1 MGFLKGYSRFF
12 PPSCYDLGD
21 IFERRDQEFMIAFE
35 ARCSTTA
42 MGIMPHRDV
51 DRALELA
58 LSLDIPFWPQLPK
71 VSLYEDMYVQASQ
84 NFPGIAIDFDK
95 ERLSFDTA
103 RFEQELDEYFVKMDV
118 PEAFA
123 LTAEYSAV
131 FHRFLSRELQ
141 GYKAI
146 RGQVIGPVS
155 FGFKVLDEN
164 LKPVI
169 YNDAARTILY
179 DFIQKKANIQYRELK
194 ERNPNAFV
202 WLDEPGLGYVFSGL
216 SGYNEQLAKEDYH
229 NFVEGLEG
237 PKGLHLCA
245 EVNLPYLLDLGV
257 EILSFD
263 AYQIGFMPREY
274 AGNVAEFIKNGG
286 VISWGIVPT
295 ESTVLATQTPET
307 LAAILSDYW
316 GVISERTGL
325 SLNQIAM
332 QALVAPARCCLS
344 DTGQGNTISKTAGEC
359 PIPSTEEGLVEKAF
373 AFLPE
378 LSHILRDKYG
388 V

>member
-1 MGFLKGYSRFF
+1 
-12 PPSCYDLGD
+12 
-21 IFERRDQEFMIAFE
+21 MISFE

-51 DRALELA
+51 ERALELA

-71 VSLYEDMYVQASQ
+71 VSLHEDMYVQASQ

-95 ERLSFDTA
+95 GRLTFATD
-103 RFEQELDEYFVKMDV
+103 RFERELDDYFAKMDN
-118 PEAFA
+118 PETFT
-123 LTAEYSAV
+123 LTPEYSVV
-131 FHRFLSRELQ
+131 FHKFLSTELG

-146 RGQVIGPVS
+146 RGQNIGPVS

-164 LKPVI
+164 LKPII
-169 YNDAARTILY
+169 YNDAVRTILF
-179 DFIQKKANIQYRELK
+179 DFMRKKVNVQYRALK
-194 ERNPNAFV
+194 EKNRSAFV

-216 SGYNEQLAKEDYH
+216 SGYNERQAKEDYH

-237 PKGLHLCA
+237 PRGLHLCA
-245 EVNLPYLLDLGV
+245 EVDLPYLLELGV

-263 AYQIGFMPREY
+263 AYQIGFMPKEY
-274 AGNVAEFIKNGG
+274 TASVAEFIRKGG

-295 ESTVLATQTPET
+295 EPTVLATQTPEK

-316 GVISERTGL
+316 EVISEHTGL
-325 SLNQIAM
+325 SVNQIAR
-332 QALVAPARCCLS
+332 QSLVAPARCMLR
-344 DTGQGNTISKTAGEC
+344 DISQMGIASEKVSQCQPASG
-359 PIPSTEEGLVEKAF
+359 SEEETVKKAF

-378 LSHILRDKYG
+378 LSRILRNKYA

>member
-1 MGFLKGYSRFF
+1 
-12 PPSCYDLGD
+12 
-21 IFERRDQEFMIAFE
+21 MIAFE

-42 MGIMPHRDV
+42 MGIMPHRNV
-51 DRALELA
+51 DQALRLA

-71 VSLYEDMYVQASQ
+71 VSLYEDMYVQTSQ

-95 ERLSFDTA
+95 GRLSFDTA
-103 RFEQELDEYFVKMDV
+103 RFEQELDAYFVKMDV

-131 FHRFLSRELQ
+131 FHKFLSKDLQ

-146 RGQVIGPVS
+146 RGQNIGPVS

-169 YNDAARTILY
+169 YNDEARAILF
-179 DFIQKKANIQYRELK
+179 DFIQKKANIQYRALK

-216 SGYNEQLAKEDYH
+216 SGYNEQQAKGDYH

-245 EVNLPYLLDLGV
+245 EVNLPYLLELGV

-263 AYQIGFMPREY
+263 AYQIGFMPKEY
-274 AGNVAEFIKNGG
+274 AGSVAEFIKKGG
-286 VISWGIVPT
+286 TISWGIVPT
-295 ESTVLATQTPET
+295 ESTVLATQTPRT
-307 LAAILSDYW
+307 LATILSGYW
-316 GVISERTGL
+316 EVVSQNTGL

-344 DTGQGNTISKTAGEC
+344 DIGQSSTTDKKAGAC
-359 PIPSTEEGLVEKAF
+359 QVSSSEEKIVEKAF

-378 LSHILRDKYG
+378 LSQLLRQKYG

>member
-1 MGFLKGYSRFF
+1 MMAL
-12 PPSCYDLGD
+12 
-21 IFERRDQEFMIAFE
+21 E
-35 ARCSTTA
+35 AQCSTTA
-42 MGIMPHRDV
+42 MGIMPHRNV
-51 DRALELA
+51 EQALELA

-95 ERLSFDTA
+95 GRLSFDTA
-103 RFEQELDEYFVKMDV
+103 RFEQELDGYFVKMDS
-118 PEAFA
+118 PEIFA
-123 LTAEYSAV
+123 LTTEYSAV
-131 FHRFLSRELQ
+131 FHKFLSKELQ

-146 RGQVIGPVS
+146 RGQNIGPVS

-164 LKPVI
+164 LKPII
-169 YNDAARTILY
+169 YNDEARTILF
-179 DFIQKKANIQYRELK
+179 DFIQKKANLQYRELK

-245 EVNLPYLLDLGV
+245 EVNLPYLLELGV
-257 EILSFD
+257 ETLSFD
-263 AYQIGFMPREY
+263 AYQIGFMPKEY
-274 AGNVAEFIKNGG
+274 AGSVAEFIKKGG
-286 VISWGIVPT
+286 IISWGIVPT
-295 ESTVLATQTPET
+295 ESTALATQTPET
-307 LAAILSDYW
+307 LATILSDYW
-316 GVISERTGL
+316 EVISESTGL
-325 SLNQIAM
+325 SSSQIAV

-344 DTGQGNTISKTAGEC
+344 DAGQVNTVSETASKC
-359 PIPSTEEGLVEKAF
+359 PVSSTEEGLVEKAF

-378 LSHILRDKYG
+378 LSQILRDKYG
-388 V
+388 I

>member
-1 MGFLKGYSRFF
+1 
-12 PPSCYDLGD
+12 
-21 IFERRDQEFMIAFE
+21 MIAFE

-51 DRALELA
+51 EQALELA

-84 NFPGIAIDFDK
+84 NLPGIAIDFDK
-95 ERLSFDTA
+95 GRLSFDTA
-103 RFEQELDEYFVKMDV
+103 RFEQELDAYFARMDV
-118 PEAFA
+118 PETFI

-131 FHRFLSRELQ
+131 FHKFLSKDLQ

-146 RGQVIGPVS
+146 RGQNIGPVS

-164 LKPVI
+164 LKPLI
-169 YNDAARTILY
+169 YNDEARTILF
-179 DFIQKKANIQYRELK
+179 DFIQKKANIQYRALK

-216 SGYNEQLAKEDYH
+216 SGYNEQQAKEHYH
-229 NFVEGLEG
+229 DFIEGLEG

-245 EVNLPYLLDLGV
+245 EVNLPYLLELGV

-274 AGNVAEFIKNGG
+274 AGNVAAFIKKGG
-286 VISWGIVPT
+286 IISWGIVPT
-295 ESTVLATQTPET
+295 ESTVLAKHTPET
-307 LAAILSDYW
+307 LAGTLSDYW
-316 GVISERTGL
+316 NVVSESTGL
-325 SLNQIAM
+325 SLNQIAR

-344 DTGQGNTISKTAGEC
+344 DMGQSSTVDKKEGEC
-359 PIPSTEEGLVEKAF
+359 QVSSSEEEIVEKAF

-378 LSHILRDKYG
+378 LSQILKDKYG

>member
-1 MGFLKGYSRFF
+1 MV
-12 PPSCYDLGD
+12 
-21 IFERRDQEFMIAFE
+21 AFE

-51 DRALELA
+51 EQALELA

-95 ERLSFDTA
+95 GRLSFDTA
-103 RFEQELDEYFVKMDV
+103 RFEQELDGYFVKMDV

-131 FHRFLSRELQ
+131 FRKFLSKELQ

-169 YNDAARTILY
+169 YNDEARTILF
-179 DFIQKKANIQYRELK
+179 DFIQKKTNIQYRELK

-216 SGYNEQLAKEDYH
+216 SGYNEQQAKEDYH

-237 PKGLHLCA
+237 PKGVHLCA
-245 EVNLPYLLDLGV
+245 EVNLPYLLELGV

-263 AYQIGFMPREY
+263 AYQIGFMPKEY
-274 AGNVAEFIKNGG
+274 AGSVAEFIRNGG

-316 GVISERTGL
+316 EVISESTGL

-344 DTGQGNTISKTAGEC
+344 DIGQISTDDKKPGEC
-359 PIPSTEEGLVEKAF
+359 QLSSSEEGIVEKAF

-378 LSHILRDKYG
+378 LSQILRDKYG